1 MPPDTYVLCL
11 VFIDDLL
18 LHPSLLQGGAGGGL
32 LGRNDRIKKN
42 LIAQGP
48 DEPLRPLQLV
58 DDVLSNIS
66 HIRDKV
72 IRLDGQ
78 NQVSA

>member
-32 LGRNDRIKKN
+32 LGRNDRIKN